1 MTAILSALERL
12 DRAIDRNREIK
23 KIREIQKS
31 GDKTDLK
38 DKGKNGD
45 RRWDES
51 ELDYMLRLHEKN
63 KDTNA

>member
-38 DKGKNGD
+38 DKGKTATAAVMKAN
-45 RRWDES
+45 S
-51 ELDYMLRLHEKN
+51 
-63 KDTNA
+63 TTC